1 MKITNGAPVGSALGA
16 LGIVYGDIGTSVL
29 YAFRE
34 CLHHGVGDQE
44 GILGIL
50 SLIIWTLTLLVT
62 VKYLTF
68 VMRADNQGEGG
79 ILALLSLAFPESVNE
94 AEKSKLTIAMI
105 AIGVTGAALLYG
117 DGVITPAISVLS
129 ATEGLS
135 VAAPWLAPFT
145 VPLTVV
151 ILVLLFAFQRKG
163 TESVARL
170 FGPVMLVWFLTLAIT
185 GILQIVRH
193 PSVLAAINPLHAVH
207 FLTSHGVE
215 SLVILGSV
223 FLVATGAEA
232 LYADLGHFGRR
243 PIALAWHWVVFPSL
257 LLNYLGQGALALRDP
272 ATHENPFF
280 HMVPSWLLWPLIAL
294 ATAATVIASQ
304 ALISGAFSLTMQAV
318 QMGYA
323 PFINIRHTSHEERG
337 QIYISQIN
345 TLLALGCIALVIG
358 FKSSSALASAY
369 GIAVTL
375 TMIATTLLLYFA
387 ARRVWK
393 WSVLRAGALCAL
405 LLAVEGAFL
414 AANGAK
420 VMHGGWFALA
430 IGAAVFL
437 LMTTWKKGRY
447 LLRKNSLQMLSL
459 RDLIVSTTALGRD
472 CGLPARVPG
481 TAVFLAG
488 QPKGAPIALLH
499 NLKHNRVLHERNIVL
514 TIVTDR
520 IPYVPKDSRIEIKD
534 LSENFFRIIAHFGF
548 METPT
553 ISEIIECCAMKDFV
567 IEEEKTSFFLG
578 RETIICTRKPG
589 MARWREHLFVA
600 MSRHAQRPAE
610 FFKLPFNRT
619 IELGGRVEI

>member
-1 MKITNGAPVGSALGA
+1 MKITNGASVGSALGA

-34 CLHHGVGDQE
+34 CLAHGIRDQE

-79 ILALLSLAFPESVNE
+79 ILALLSLAFPPSVNG
-94 AEKSKLTIAMI
+94 AEKSKLTIAI
-105 AIGVTGAALLYG
+105 VAIGVTGAALLYG

-135 VAAPWLAPFT
+135 VAAPWLGPFT

-151 ILVLLFAFQRKG
+151 ILLLLFAFQRNG
-163 TESVARL
+163 TESVAKL
-170 FGPVMLVWFLTLAIT
+170 FGPIMLVWFLTLAIT
-185 GILQIVRH
+185 GIFQIVRH
-193 PSVLAAINPLHAVH
+193 PSVFAAINPLHAVH
-207 FLTSHGVE
+207 FLASHGVE
-215 SLVILGSV
+215 SLIILGSI

-257 LLNYLGQGALALRDP
+257 FLNYLGQGALALRDP
-272 ATHENPFF
+272 ATHESPLF
-280 HMVPSWLLWPLIAL
+280 HMVPGWLLWPLIAL
-294 ATAATVIASQ
+294 ATTAAVIASQ

-318 QMGYA
+318 QMGYV
-323 PFINIRHTSHEERG
+323 PFINIRHTSHEEHG

-345 TLLALGCIALVIG
+345 TLLAIGCIALVVG
-358 FKSSSALASAY
+358 FRKSGALASAY
-369 GIAVTL
+369 GIAVSL
-375 TMIATTLLLYFA
+375 TMVATTLLLYFA

-393 WSVLRAGALCAL
+393 WSKIQAGALCAVL
-405 LLAVEGAFL
+405 IAVEGTFL
-414 AANGAK
+414 AANSAK
-420 VMHGGWFALA
+420 VTHGGWLPLL

-447 LLRKNSLQMLSL
+447 LLRKNSSQMLSL
-459 RDLIVSTTALGRD
+459 RDLIISTTALGRD
-472 CGLPARVPG
+472 SGLPARVPG

-488 QPKGAPIALLH
+488 QPKGAPIPLLH

-520 IPYVPKDSRIEIKD
+520 VPYVSKDSRIEIKD
-534 LSENFFRIIAHFGF
+534 LSQGFFRVIAHFGF

-553 ISEIIECCAMKDFV
+553 ISEIIECCAKKNFV
-567 IEEEKTSFFLG
+567 IEEQKTSFFLG

-589 MARWREHLFVA
+589 MAKWREHLFVA

-610 FFKLPFNRT
+610 FFKLPANRT
-619 IELGGRVEI
+619 IELGGRIEI

>member
-1 MKITNGAPVGSALGA
+1 M
-16 LGIVYGDIGTSVL
+16 
-29 YAFRE
+29 E
-34 CLHHGVGDQE
+34 ME
-44 GILGIL
+44 L
-50 SLIIWTLTLLVT
+50 SRPP
-62 VKYLTF
+62 F
-68 VMRADNQGEGG
+68 
-79 ILALLSLAFPESVNE
+79 
-94 AEKSKLTIAMI
+94 
-105 AIGVTGAALLYG
+105 
-117 DGVITPAISVLS
+117 SVLS
-129 ATEGLS
+129 ATEGLT

-151 ILVLLFAFQRKG
+151 ILVVLFAFQRKG
-163 TESVARL
+163 TESVAKL

-185 GILQIVRH
+185 GIAQIVRY
-193 PSVLAAINPLHAVH
+193 PSIFAAINPLHAAH
-207 FLTSHGVE
+207 FLTSHGVG
-215 SLVILGSV
+215 SLIILGSV
-223 FLVATGAEA
+223 FLVVTGAEA

-243 PIALAWHWVVFPSL
+243 PIALAWHSVVFPSL
-257 LLNYLGQGALALRDP
+257 LLNYLGQGALVLRDP
-272 ATHENPFF
+272 ATHESPFF

-318 QMGYA
+318 QMGYV
-323 PFINIRHTSHEERG
+323 PFIDIRHTSHEEHG
-337 QIYISQIN
+337 QIYIPQIN
-345 TLLALGCIALVIG
+345 TLLALGSIALVIG
-358 FKSSSALASAY
+358 FKSSEALASAY

-393 WSVLRAGALCAL
+393 WSIPRAGALCAL
-405 LLAVEGAFL
+405 LLAVEGTFL

-420 VMHGGWFALA
+420 VMHGAWLPLV

-459 RDLIVSTTALGRD
+459 RDLIVSTTAFGRES
-472 CGLPARVPG
+472 GLPVRVPG

-488 QPKGAPIALLH
+488 QPKGAPIPLLH

-520 IPYVPKDSRIEIKD
+520 TPYVPKDSRIEIKD
-534 LSENFFRIIAHFGF
+534 LSESFFRIIAHFGF

>member
-1 MKITNGAPVGSALGA
+1 MKPTNGVPLGSALGA

-34 CLHHGVGDQE
+34 CLAHGVGGQE
-44 GILGIL
+44 GVLGIL

-129 ATEGLS
+129 ATEGLT

-151 ILVLLFAFQRKG
+151 ILVVLFTQRKG
-163 TESVARL
+163 TESVAKL
-170 FGPVMLVWFLTLAIT
+170 FGPIMLVWFLTLAIT
-185 GILQIVRH
+185 GILQIVRY
-193 PSVLAAINPLHAVH
+193 PSVFAAINPLHALH
-207 FLTSHGVE
+207 FLTSHGLG

-223 FLVATGAEA
+223 FLVVTGAEA

-243 PIALAWHWVVFPSL
+243 PIVLAWHWVVFPSL
-257 LLNYLGQGALALRDP
+257 ILNYLGQGALVLRDP
-272 ATHENPFF
+272 GAHENPFF
-280 HMVPSWLLWPLIAL
+280 HMVPGWLLWPLIAL
-294 ATAATVIASQ
+294 ATVATVIASQ
-304 ALISGAFSLTMQAV
+304 ALISGAYSLTMQAV
-318 QMGYA
+318 QMGYV
-323 PFINIRHTSHEERG
+323 PFINIRHTSHEEHG
-337 QIYISQIN
+337 QIYIPQIN

-358 FKSSSALASAY
+358 FKSSDALASAY

-375 TMIATTLLLYFA
+375 TMVATTLLLYFA

-393 WSVLRAGALCAL
+393 WSSIRAGALCAIL
-405 LLAVEGAFL
+405 LVVEGTFL
-414 AANGAK
+414 AGNSAK
-420 VMHGGWFALA
+420 VMQGGWLPLA
-430 IGAAVFL
+430 IGAVVFL
-437 LMTTWKKGRY
+437 QMTTWKKGRY
-447 LLRKNSLQMLSL
+447 LLRKNALQMLSL
-459 RDLIVSTTALGRD
+459 RDLITSTTALGRES
-472 CGLPARVPG
+472 GLPARVPG
-481 TAVFLAG
+481 TAVFFAG
-488 QPKGAPIALLH
+488 QPKGAPIPLLH

-514 TIVTDR
+514 TILTDR
-520 IPYVPKDSRIEIKD
+520 IPYVAKDTRIEIKD
-534 LSENFFRIIAHFGF
+534 LSHGFFRIIAHFGF

-553 ISEIIECCAMKDFV
+553 IGEIIECCVMKDFV
-567 IEEEKTSFFLG
+567 IEEQKTSFFLG
-578 RETIICTRKPG
+578 RETIICTAKPG

-600 MSRHAQRPAE
+600 LSHHAQTPAE
-610 FFKLPFNRT
+610 FFKLPINRVV
-619 IELGGRVEI
+619 ELGGRVEI